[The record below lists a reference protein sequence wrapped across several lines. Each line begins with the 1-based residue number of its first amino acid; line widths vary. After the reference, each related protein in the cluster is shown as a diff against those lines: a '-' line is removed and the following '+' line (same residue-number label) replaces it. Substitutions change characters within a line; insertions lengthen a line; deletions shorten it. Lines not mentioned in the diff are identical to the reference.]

1 MGPAGSP
8 SRCRRA
14 SRSATRAGEA
24 SSSGIS
30 CAAAGGGAGWRA
42 LWPPWGSVGPGAA
55 AGRAGPGRGGSSRVG
70 SGLRRRRVA
79 RARLPRGLGASPAV
93 GVRRLPA
100 LSCPLPVKKTPG
112 AGCFGAFGLLCRCVF
127 TVALPEVSKKQAL
140 RFLIPVRFEVWVWWF
155 FFPRPFVCLNRDLH
169 MEGQIWFLPRSL
181 QLSSF
186 QAYKL
191 RVTHLYQLKQHS
203 ILVSVGEDE
212 EGINP
217 LVSQTTRDENAL
229 VLGGLP

>member
-1 MGPAGSP
+1 MFWCS
-8 SRCRRA
+8 
-14 SRSATRAGEA
+14 
-24 SSSGIS
+24 
-30 CAAAGGGAGWRA
+30 W
-42 LWPPWGSVGPGAA
+42 
-55 AGRAGPGRGGSSRVG
+55 
-70 SGLRRRRVA
+70 
-79 RARLPRGLGASPAV
+79 
-93 GVRRLPA
+93 
-100 LSCPLPVKKTPG
+100 
-112 AGCFGAFGLLCRCVF
+112 
-127 TVALPEVSKKQAL
+127 VALQMCVYCSLTRSQKKQAL

-217 LVSQTTRDENAL
+217 LVSQTNKRGKCICIGGSFLRLRRLPWLAFLTL
-229 VLGGLP
+229 SSLLSLGTLTFDAGSWLPNSSRFAYARSLLFVG

>member
-1 MGPAGSP
+1 M
-8 SRCRRA
+8 
-14 SRSATRAGEA
+14 
-24 SSSGIS
+24 
-30 CAAAGGGAGWRA
+30 
-42 LWPPWGSVGPGAA
+42 
-55 AGRAGPGRGGSSRVG
+55 
-70 SGLRRRRVA
+70 
-79 RARLPRGLGASPAV
+79 
-93 GVRRLPA
+93 
-100 LSCPLPVKKTPG
+100 
-112 AGCFGAFGLLCRCVF
+112 F

-155 FFPRPFVCLNRDLH
+155 FFPSPFVCLNRDLH

-191 RVTHLYQLKQHS
+191 RVTHLYQMKQHS

-229 VLGGLP
+229 VLGGLS